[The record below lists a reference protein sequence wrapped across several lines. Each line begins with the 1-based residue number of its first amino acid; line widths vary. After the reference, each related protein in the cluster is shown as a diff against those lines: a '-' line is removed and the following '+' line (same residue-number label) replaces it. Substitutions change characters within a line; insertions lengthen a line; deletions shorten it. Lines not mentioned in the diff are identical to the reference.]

1 MPVRGIRGATTI
13 LNDQP
18 DEILTATQELLV
30 AMEQANPG
38 LEPVD
43 IGSILFTTTQ
53 DIVSAFPAK
62 AAREVGWT
70 DVPLMDALEIPV
82 PDSLPMCIRVLIHWN
97 TDLSQSAIKH
107 VYLRDAVR
115 LRPDLSK

>member
-38 LEPVD
+38 LEPAD
-43 IGSILFTTTQ
+43 IASILFTTTP
-53 DIVSAFPAK
+53 DIASAFPAK
-62 AAREVGWT
+62 AAREIGWT
-70 DVPLMDALEIPV
+70 DVPLMDTLEIPV
-82 PDSLPMCIRVLIHWN
+82 PGSLPMCIRVLIHWN
-97 TDLSQSAIKH
+97 TNLPQAGIKH
-107 VYLRDAVR
+107 VYLKDAVR
-115 LRPDLSK
+115 LRPDLAR